1 MSSFHGYKDKAA
13 LGVRNLQRAN
23 AQTSTY
29 RAEEMC
35 FVSGTAIP
43 PQVKANVKLGK

>member
-1 MSSFHGYKDKAA
+1 MSGFHGYKDKAA

-23 AQTSTY
+23 AQTSIY

-35 FVSGTAIP
+35 FVSVMAIP
-43 PQVKANVKLGK
+43 PQVKANVTPGK